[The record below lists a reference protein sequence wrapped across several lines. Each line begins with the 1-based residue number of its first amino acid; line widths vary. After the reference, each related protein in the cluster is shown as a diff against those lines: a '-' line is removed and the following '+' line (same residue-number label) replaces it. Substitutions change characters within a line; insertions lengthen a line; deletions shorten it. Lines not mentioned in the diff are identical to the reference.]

1 MHIALGFVIAAPAF
15 VLAGESVRHV
25 IARMLDTP
33 TAAVTSRRETRE
45 FART

>member
-1 MHIALGFVIAAPAF
+1 MYIALGLIIGAPAF
-15 VLAGESVRHV
+15 VVAGEGVRHV

-33 TAAVTSRRETRE
+33 SAAVTSRRETRE